1 VAEVGQKRTTFRM
14 VATVSTGLA
23 LAVGGA
29 GIAAAT
35 TGAATTKVNI
45 RSGPG
50 TSYAVKA
57 TLDRGQRVTVTDR
70 AGRGWVKVQFSGSRA
85 YIAAKYVD
93 TKGALPAVPARIS
106 TSGTKVATE
115 TLNVRSGPSTRYR
128 VVGSVRAGSRISL
141 TGKQKTGFAQTRYA
155 GKLRWVSVAY
165 LATARGS
172 AGTRPSVPSTSAAK
186 GRAALAF
193 AKRQLGKPYVF
204 GAEGPNSYDCSGLMQ
219 TAWRTVGVSMPRVA
233 RQQYAQGKKI
243 SRSQLRAGDLVFFYS
258 QRPSHVGMYAGN
270 GMMIDA
276 PRPGL
281 RVRYTSISRMPYA
294 GAVRPG

>member
-1 VAEVGQKRTTFRM
+1 M

-23 LAVGGA
+23 LAIGGA
-29 GIAAAT
+29 GLAVAT

-45 RSGPG
+45 RSGPS
-50 TSYAVKA
+50 TSYSVKA
-57 TLDRGQRVTVTDR
+57 TLVRGQRVTVIDKAR
-70 AGRGWVKVQFSGSRA
+70 GGWVKVQFSGSRA
-85 YIAAKYVD
+85 YIAAQYVD
-93 TKGALPAVPARIS
+93 TRGSLPAVPSRIS

-115 TLNVRSGPSTRYR
+115 TLNVRSGPSKRHR

-141 TGKQKTGFAQTRYA
+141 TGSQQGGFAQTRFA
-155 GKLRWVSVAY
+155 GKVRWVSVAY
-165 LATARGS
+165 LATSRGS
-172 AGTRPSVPSTSAAK
+172 AGAGPAAPSTSAAK

-204 GAEGPNSYDCSGLMQ
+204 GAEGPNTYDCSGLMQ

-233 RQQYAQGKKI
+233 RHQYAQGKKI
-243 SRSQLRAGDLVFFYS
+243 SRSQLRAGDLVFFYG

-270 GMMIDA
+270 GTMIDA

-281 RVRYTSISRMPYA
+281 TVRYTSINRMPYA